1 LFLAPCMMVGAAT
14 EPTVPSLATAGAAGK
29 VTTPAI
35 ATTAIAMLEKASFNH
50 WFTSDRVCREA
61 KFPGISRECVDVGD
75 LSL

>member
-1 LFLAPCMMVGAAT
+1 MMVGAAS
-14 EPTVPSLATAGAAGK
+14 ELSDSSFATAGAAGK

-50 WFTSDRVCREA
+50 RFTSDRVCREA
-61 KFPGISRECVDVGD
+61 KFPGISGECVDVGD